1 MPINVKNLS
10 EMFGKDVFTTK
21 GVYCGKVGDVK
32 VDLTKFRVRSL
43 VIEAARGSYLA
54 EIVGGKRGV
63 IIPYQMVQSVG
74 DIVIVKH
81 INPPAVKESEEETE
95 EK

>member
-21 GVYCGKVGDVK
+21 GTYCGKVGDVK
-32 VDLTKFRVRSL
+32 VNLKKFRVRSL
-43 VIEAARGSYLA
+43 VIEAARGSYLS

-63 IIPYQMVQSVG
+63 IVPYQMVQSVD

-81 INPPAVKESEEETE
+81 ITPPAIKEPEEEAE
-95 EK
+95 E

>member
-21 GVYCGKVGDVK
+21 GTYCGKVSDVR
-32 VDLTKFRVRSL
+32 VNLTKFRVRSL

-54 EIVGGKRGV
+54 EVVGGKRGI
-63 IIPYQMVQSVG
+63 IIPYQMVQAVD
-74 DIVIVKH
+74 DIVIIKH
-81 INPPAVKESEEETE
+81 INPPAIKEPEEIAE
-95 EK
+95 EQ

>member
-21 GVYCGKVGDVK
+21 GTYCGKVGDVK
-32 VDLTKFRVRSL
+32 VNLKKFRLRSL
-43 VIEAARGSYLA
+43 VIEAARGSYLS

-63 IIPYQMVQSVG
+63 IVPYQMVQSVD

-81 INPPAVKESEEETE
+81 ITPPAIKEPEEME
-95 EK
+95 ED

>member
-21 GVYCGKVGDVK
+21 GTYCGKVSDVR
-32 VDLTKFRVRSL
+32 VNLTKFRVRSL

-54 EIVGGKRGV
+54 EMVGGKRGI
-63 IIPYQMVQSVG
+63 IIPYQMVQAVD
-74 DIVIVKH
+74 DIVIIKH
-81 INPPAVKESEEETE
+81 INPPAIKEPEEIAE
-95 EK
+95 EQ

>member
-32 VDLTKFRVRSL
+32 VNLNKFRVRSL
-43 VIEAARGSYLA
+43 VIEAARGSYLS
-54 EIVGGKRGV
+54 EIVGGKKG
-63 IIPYQMVQSVG
+63 IIVPYQMVQSVG
-74 DIVIVKH
+74 DIVIIKH
-81 INPPAVKESEEETE
+81 ITAPAVKENE
-95 EK
+95 EKEEN

>member
-21 GVYCGKVGDVK
+21 GTYCGKVGDVK
-32 VDLTKFRVRSL
+32 VNLNKFRVRSL

-54 EIVGGKRGV
+54 EIVGGKRG
-63 IIPYQMVQSVG
+63 IIVPYQMVQSVD

-81 INPPAVKESEEETE
+81 ITPPAIKEPEEVE
-95 EK
+95 ED